1 MMKRITA
8 VLLAA
13 ALLCGLAGCGKSAAR
28 PADSTPRAPAS
39 SAPAAPEP
47 EPEEPEEPAAMPNE
61 ETPLQSLDYFGAW
74 SDDRVYSNEALGL
87 SYTLPEGWLYA
98 SEEELLG
105 MLDTVLDSEILSDR
119 SKLIAELSKNRL
131 IYAMVT
137 RDAATGNNVQI
148 MFESMDGVVGGS
160 DVDEEAYAE
169 AVLAQQEQMFQE
181 SADTSLSIGETYSA
195 QLGGQDFLVL
205 PVEITTS
212 GVAMK
217 EWMYLR
223 RVGDR
228 MAVIMF
234 AAMGDED
241 VEAFAGGV
249 SAFGPLGASAG
260 ASSGGSGA
268 PAAAGD
274 IGRVFSTMFFDYTV
288 VSAESPAEY
297 DGYTASDGNKLLVLR
312 VKVKNDFGST
322 LPMYDTDF
330 QLEWGEGDEGYAWA
344 VDAFNDKMMP
354 LEWELA
360 DKEEVTYDMLF
371 EAPAAQNDFS
381 LVYLEVYTD
390 KDGNEK
396 TGDIFSADF
405 SLPTPDAA

>member
-1 MMKRITA
+1 MMKRIIA

-13 ALLCGLAGCGKSAAR
+13 ALLCGLAGCGKSAVR
-28 PADSTPRAPAS
+28 PADSTPRTPAS

-47 EPEEPEEPAAMPNE
+47 EPQEPEEPAAMPNE

-74 SDDRVYSNEALGL
+74 SEEKVYSNEALGL

-105 MLDTVLDSEILSDR
+105 MLDTVLDSDILSDR
-119 SKLIAELSKNRL
+119 NKLSTELGKSRI

-137 RDAATGNNVQI
+137 RDPATGNNVQI
-148 MFESMDGVVGGS
+148 LFESLEGVVGAS
-160 DVDEEAYAE
+160 DIDEKAYADI
-169 AVLAQQEQMFQE
+169 VSAQQEQMFNE
-181 SADTSLSIGETYSA
+181 SSGATVSIGDAYPA

-205 PVEITTS
+205 PVDI
-212 GVAMK
+212 AMPDLEAK
-217 EWMYLR
+217 EMMYLR
-223 RVGDR
+223 RIDDR
-228 MAVIMF
+228 MAIITITVLD
-234 AAMGDED
+234 GED
-241 VEAFAGGV
+241 AETLAGGA
-249 SAFGPLGASAG
+249 SSFGPLGAGAG
-260 ASSGGSGA
+260 AGNSGA
-268 PAAAGD
+268 PTATGD
-274 IGRVFSTMFFDYTV
+274 IGRAFSTMFFDYTV

-297 DGYTASDGNKLLVLR
+297 DGYTPSEGNKLLVLR

-330 QLEWGEGDEGYAWA
+330 QLQWGEGDEDYAWA

-381 LVYLEVYTD
+381 LVYLEEYTD

-396 TGDIFSADF
+396 TGDFFSADF